1 MTSNERIPPVAA
13 ILLAGGLATAVS
25 MGVRST
31 MGVYL
36 DPITVDL
43 GISTGAFG
51 FAIAIQNLVWGLG
64 QPIAGAVAD
73 RYGSARVLV
82 AGGVLYIFGLAAA
95 GAANT
100 SAGISISLGVIT
112 GLGLAGLSFAVILA
126 SVGRLVDESRRATA
140 LATTTA
146 FGSLGQFVLVP
157 LTQSAIDAFG
167 WRQSL
172 VLGITLLALA
182 MSSVWPL
189 RSRSEQSAPS
199 AAKGGS
205 RAILRI
211 AFGYRSYVLLLIGF
225 FVCGFHVTFI
235 GLHLPKYLEDVGQT
249 SKIAALALATI
260 GLFNI
265 GGTMAI
271 GWLGSRFKNTRLLAL
286 LYGIRALAFAGMVV
300 LPMSPEF
307 ALLSSAV
314 IGVVWLSTV
323 PLTSA
328 IVLKQ
333 FGPDHAGIL
342 FGFVFL
348 SHQIGA
354 FIGSYG
360 AGIYRDAYGSYS
372 GYWWLAALLGVA
384 GAILHLFIDEEPYQ
398 NVKDP
403 PRPRELNTGLLARIW
418 NRRKAVGAVTSTIG
432 LMALLGVWSYLR
444 IDANGELAGQQA
456 AVICALHLPFG
467 PLG

>member
-1 MTSNERIPPVAA
+1 MTSNERISPVAA

-157 LTQSAIDAFG
+157 LTQSAIDV
-167 WRQSL
+167 R
-172 VLGITLLALA
+172 LASKSCA
-182 MSSVWPL
+182 RNNPSSVGN
-189 RSRSEQSAPS
+189 EQRL
-199 AAKGGS
+199 AATFTQRTV
-205 RAILRI
+205 RAIRRQGRQPGHSPNSVRLPQLCPSLNRI
-211 AFGYRSYVLLLIGF
+211 FCMRFSCHLYWVTPSQIPRGCRSDKQNSCVSSCDNRPFQHRWHDG
-225 FVCGFHVTFI
+225 HR
-235 GLHLPKYLEDVGQT
+235 
-249 SKIAALALATI
+249 LARKS
-260 GLFNI
+260 FQ
-265 GGTMAI
+265 
-271 GWLGSRFKNTRLLAL
+271 
-286 LYGIRALAFAGMVV
+286 
-300 LPMSPEF
+300 EH
-307 ALLSSAV
+307 
-314 IGVVWLSTV
+314 
-323 PLTSA
+323 SA
-328 IVLKQ
+328 ISSSLW
-333 FGPDHAGIL
+333 H
-342 FGFVFL
+342 
-348 SHQIGA
+348 
-354 FIGSYG
+354 
-360 AGIYRDAYGSYS
+360 
-372 GYWWLAALLGVA
+372 
-384 GAILHLFIDEEPYQ
+384 
-398 NVKDP
+398 
-403 PRPRELNTGLLARIW
+403 PRPR
-418 NRRKAVGAVTSTIG
+418 
-432 LMALLGVWSYLR
+432 
-444 IDANGELAGQQA
+444 
-456 AVICALHLPFG
+456 F
-467 PLG
+467 